1 MADLYNVNTTS
12 IANSLTSIL
21 DLEIPPSLW
30 FLLTLYLGLVVLMGL
45 LGNLVVL
52 YCSLVHGDL
61 RLDSAS
67 LIFVHSMSVSD
78 IFCVFLFFLPMFA
91 TVLFRKWVLGDLL
104 CWVTGFFK
112 SACVANELLTVLS
125 MSGKLYSLT
134 KINEYRMLELNDC

>member
-12 IANSLTSIL
+12 IANSLTSIR
-21 DLEIPPSLW
+21 DLEIPQPLW

-78 IFCVFLFFLPMFA
+78 IFCVFLFFLPMF
-91 TVLFRKWVLGDLL
+91 TTGLFRKWVLGDLL

-112 SACVANELLTVLS
+112 SACVANELLTVVS
-125 MSGKLYSLT
+125 MSGKLYSQT
-134 KINEYRMLELNDC
+134 KINECRMLELNDC

>member
-1 MADLYNVNTTS
+1 
-12 IANSLTSIL
+12 
-21 DLEIPPSLW
+21 
-30 FLLTLYLGLVVLMGL
+30 MGL

-61 RLDSAS
+61 ILDSAS

-78 IFCVFLFFLPMFA
+78 VFSVFLFFLPMF
-91 TVLFRKWVLGDLL
+91 RKWVLGDLI
-104 CWVTGFFK
+104 CWVTWFFK

-134 KINEYRMLELNDC
+134 KINEYRMLELNYC